1 MYIFFVSFILK
12 AIKQRKY
19 NPTPFLILAKTKADM
34 ANVFGVDDTDIVG
47 TWFEESINRYP
58 R

>member
-1 MYIFFVSFILK
+1 MCDKSPK
-12 AIKQRKY
+12 CTNQRNN
-19 NPTPFLILAKTKADM
+19 NPTPFDILAKTKKDVAK
-34 ANVFGVDDTDIVG
+34 VFGVDDTDIVG

>member
-1 MYIFFVSFILK
+1 MPLTIEKVESYV
-12 AIKQRKY
+12 
-19 NPTPFLILAKTKADM
+19 PFLAKTKEEV